1 MIETT
6 RLSIIPLSHKQLHL
20 YLQGKNK
27 LEKELGLSM
36 GSRLVLP
43 EVRDK
48 TVFFILPFVKS
59 AKADHYLFHTFWVI
73 IDKASKTIV
82 AELGFK
88 GPPNDKGEI
97 EIGYG
102 SFWGEHNK
110 GIMTEAVAG
119 VLLWASKRT
128 DVRFVLAETSETNKA
143 SIRVLEKNNFQ
154 IFERK
159 SGMLWWRVEVNP
171 KPSW

>member
-27 LEKELGLSM
+27 LEKDLGLSM
-36 GSRLVLP
+36 GSRVVSP
-43 EVRDK
+43 EVK
-48 TVFFILPFVKS
+48 EKAVFFILPLVKS
-59 AKADHYLFHTFWVI
+59 AKDDHYLFYTFWVI

-88 GPPNDKGEI
+88 GPPNDKGEV

-110 GIMTEAVAG
+110 GIMTEAVAA
-119 VLLWASKRT
+119 VLLWASKRN
-128 DVRFVLAETSETNKA
+128 DIQYILAETNEANKA
-143 SIRVLEKNNFQ
+143 SIRVLEKNHFQ
-154 IFERK
+154 VFERK
-159 SGMLWWRVEVNP
+159 GDMLWW
-171 KPSW
+171 KISTIPSPIL